1 MDDAG
6 CSDAAHSTLPER
18 ETAWHALPTSQVFE
32 RLGCDPERG
41 LSDAEAA
48 RRLAEDGPN
57 ELRAK
62 PPRTLGQ
69 MVVGQIRDPMI
80 LILIVAA
87 ALSAALG
94 ELAEGAVILLIVV
107 ANALIGIV
115 QESKAQSSLEALRS
129 MSAPHARVV
138 RGGEERV
145 VDARDLVAGDVVLL
159 ADGDMVPAD
168 VRIVDAANLKVQEAS
183 LTGESVPVEKDADA
197 ACPAD
202 CPLADRATM
211 AYSSSIVAYGRATG
225 VVVATGMATEVGGIA
240 RMLDDQDELDTPLK
254 RKLNAVGKTLT
265 VVGVVVCAVIVAVG
279 LLYGRPFIPQLLVA
293 VSLAVSVIPEGLPAT
308 ATIVMALGVQRM
320 AKHNALVRSL
330 PAVETLGGA
339 TVICTDKT
347 GTLTLNKMTATRV
360 ALGAD
365 CERLGSFTPVDLLA
379 RHPDSY
385 RDLLM
390 CTALCND
397 ASFDADDP
405 GAVIGDPTEGAL
417 ICMARDLGIDHDGL
431 EERHPR
437 LWEQPFDSV
446 RKRMST
452 LHEVDGRLVLYT
464 KGAVDELLPLC
475 DSIVVDGGEP
485 RALED
490 IDRVEISQ
498 ECLAWSQEALRVLG
512 FAMRTVEAV
521 PPTDDAD
528 LERGL
533 TFIGMV
539 GMIDPPRTEV
549 APSIAACRDAGIRT
563 VMVTGDHGATALAIA
578 RELGIFRDGDEELLG
593 SELAAIACLWLVF
606 GRAPGAPPGG
616 AGRPPPPAPPG
627 LGGRP
632 PRGGARAPPPRDG
645 VNDAPALKAADIG
658 VAMGVTGTDVAK
670 DAADMVLLDDR
681 FTTIAYAIRAGRR
694 IYRNIQKVIQFLLA
708 GNIAEIA
715 TLLVATL
722 CNWDAPLVAVHILW
736 VNLATATLPA
746 LALGVDPAGGD
757 IMRQPP
763 VKSGTL
769 FERDLVRRVA
779 TQGLFVAAMTLAAF
793 WIGRGTGGLAV
804 GQTMAFGVLAISQL
818 MRSLDQRSNVDP
830 IWVRGEGRNPW
841 LLAALAVSVALLT
854 CIMGVPAL
862 QGIFGIAD
870 LELWQWATVLGLSAL
885 SIVQIELVKLAAR
898 RQRKERVR

>member
-18 ETAWHALPTSQVFE
+18 ETAWHSLPTSQVFE

-390 CTALCND
+390 CAALCND

-549 APSIAACRDAGIRT
+549 APSIDACRDAGIRT

-593 SELAAIACLWLVF
+593 SELAAMDDAELDRHVGRTTVF
-606 GRAPGAPPGG
+606 ARVSPTDKLRIVESFKRAGETVAMTG
-616 AGRPPPPAPPG
+616 
-627 LGGRP
+627 
-632 PRGGARAPPPRDG
+632 DG

-885 SIVQIELVKLAAR
+885 SIVQIELVKLTAR

>member
-1 MDDAG
+1 MDDAD
-6 CSDAAHSTLPER
+6 CSDAAHRTSPDR
-18 ETAWHALPTSQVFE
+18 AAPWHALPTAEALE
-32 RLGCDPERG
+32 RLGVDPALG
-41 LSDAEAA
+41 LSSDEAA
-48 RRLAEDGPN
+48 RRLETDGPN

-62 PPRTLGQ
+62 PPRTIGQ

-129 MSAPHARVV
+129 MSAPHARVL
-138 RGGEERV
+138 RDGEERV
-145 VDARDLVAGDVVLL
+145 VEARDLVAGDVVLL

-168 VRIVDAANLKVQEAS
+168 LRIVDAANLKVQEAS
-183 LTGESVPVEKDADA
+183 LTGESVPVEKSA
-197 ACPAD
+197 AATCPAD
-202 CPLADRATM
+202 CPLADRTNM
-211 AYSSSIVAYGRATG
+211 AYSSSIVSYGRATG
-225 VVVATGMATEVGGIA
+225 VVVATGMRTEVGGIA
-240 RMLDDQDELDTPLK
+240 LMLDDQDELDTPLK
-254 RKLNAVGKTLT
+254 RKLDAVGKTLT
-265 VVGVVVCAVIVAVG
+265 VVGAVVCAVIVAVG
-279 LLYGRPFIPQLLVA
+279 LLYGRPFVPQLLVA
-293 VSLAVSVIPEGLPAT
+293 ISLAVSVIPEGLPAT

-320 AKHNALVRSL
+320 AKRNALVRSL
-330 PAVETLGGA
+330 PAVETLGSA

-360 ALGAD
+360 ALGTD
-365 CERLGSFTPVDLLA
+365 CELLGSLTPDDLLE
-379 RHPDSY
+379 RHPSSY

-390 CTALCND
+390 CAALCND
-397 ASFDADDP
+397 ASFDPDDP
-405 GAVIGDPTEGAL
+405 DTVIGDPTEGAL
-417 ICMARDLGIDHDGL
+417 IRMARDLGVDHEEL
-431 EERHPR
+431 ERLHPR

-452 LHEVDGRLVLYT
+452 LHRVDGTLLLYT

-475 DSIVVDGGEP
+475 DSIVVDGKEP
-485 RALED
+485 RPLED
-490 IDRVEISQ
+490 IDRLEISQ
-498 ECLAWSQEALRVLG
+498 ECLAWSREALRVLG
-512 FAMRTVEAV
+512 FAVRQVDAV
-521 PPTDDAD
+521 PDSGDTD
-528 LERGL
+528 LEHGL
-533 TFIGMV
+533 TFVGMV

-578 RELGIFRDGDEELLG
+578 RELGIFRDGDEEVVG
-593 SELAAIACLWLVF
+593 SELAAMDDGELDRLV
-606 GRAPGAPPGG
+606 GRTSVFA
-616 AGRPPPPAPPG
+616 RVSPADKLRIVEALKRSKETVAMTG
-627 LGGRP
+627 
-632 PRGGARAPPPRDG
+632 DG

-670 DAADMVLLDDR
+670 DAADIVLLDDR
-681 FTTIAYAIRAGRR
+681 FTTIAYAIREGRR
-694 IYRNIQKVIQFLLA
+694 IYRNIQKVVQFLLA

-757 IMRQPP
+757 IMRQKP

-769 FERDLVRRVA
+769 FERDLVQRVA
-779 TQGLFVAAMTLAAF
+779 VQGLFVAAMTLAAF
-793 WIGRGTGGLAV
+793 WIGRTSGGLAV
-804 GQTMAFGVLAISQL
+804 GQTMAFCVLAVSQL

-841 LLAALAVSVALLT
+841 LLAALAASAALLA
-854 CIMGVPAL
+854 CIMGIPVL
-862 QGIFGIAD
+862 QGMFGIAD
-870 LELWQWATVLGLSAL
+870 LEMWQWATVLGLSAL
-885 SIVQIELVKLAAR
+885 SIVQIELVKLYR
-898 RQRKERVR
+898 RRRLK

>member
-1 MDDAG
+1 M
-6 CSDAAHSTLPER
+6 
-18 ETAWHALPTSQVFE
+18 
-32 RLGCDPERG
+32 
-41 LSDAEAA
+41 
-48 RRLAEDGPN
+48 
-57 ELRAK
+57 
-62 PPRTLGQ
+62 
-69 MVVGQIRDPMI
+69 
-80 LILIVAA
+80 
-87 ALSAALG
+87 
-94 ELAEGAVILLIVV
+94 
-107 ANALIGIV
+107 
-115 QESKAQSSLEALRS
+115 
-129 MSAPHARVV
+129 
-138 RGGEERV
+138 
-145 VDARDLVAGDVVLL
+145 
-159 ADGDMVPAD
+159 
-168 VRIVDAANLKVQEAS
+168 
-183 LTGESVPVEKDADA
+183 EKDADA

-390 CTALCND
+390 CAALCND

-549 APSIAACRDAGIRT
+549 APSIDACRDAGIRT

-593 SELAAIACLWLVF
+593 SELAAMDDAELDRHVGRTTVF
-606 GRAPGAPPGG
+606 ARVSPTDKLRIVESFKRAGETDAITG
-616 AGRPPPPAPPG
+616 
-627 LGGRP
+627 
-632 PRGGARAPPPRDG
+632 DG